1 MDVYATINDI
11 LVHLF
16 NEIWELEKEAI
27 ITEEFKDITNN
38 DMHIIEAIEL
48 SGENTMSVVA
58 KKLGITA
65 GSLTT
70 AINSLVNK
78 KYVSRQRSEE
88 DRRVV
93 YIRLTEKGEKAYRH
107 HEEFHRQM
115 TNAVVEKLDE
125 DEIPVLLKTLNGLS
139 EFFRGYETKD
149 KKI

>member
-38 DMHIIEAIEL
+38 DMHIIEAIGL

-93 YIRLTEKGEKAYRH
+93 YLRLTEKGEKAYRH

>member
-27 ITEEFKDITNN
+27 IIEEFKDITNN
-38 DMHIIEAIEL
+38 DMHIIEAIGL